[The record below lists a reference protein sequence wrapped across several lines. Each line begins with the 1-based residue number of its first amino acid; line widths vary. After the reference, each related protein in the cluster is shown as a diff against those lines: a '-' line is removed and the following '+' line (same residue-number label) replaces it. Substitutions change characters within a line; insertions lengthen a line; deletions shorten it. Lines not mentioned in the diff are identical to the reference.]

1 MCVDN
6 YSAFF
11 IVPLKLSSL
20 PTVYRVVVPKLLEI
34 LMCNVIQFSGSIN
47 LFISRHVSVLPTW
60 YPFKRPCIGYLL
72 ASTPLPP
79 RESVYVEILGSH
91 ATSGMGLSQDAH

>member
-6 YSAFF
+6 SSALF

-34 LMCNVIQFSGSIN
+34 LMCNVIQFSGSIS
-47 LFISRHVSVLPTW
+47 LLISRHVSVLPR
-60 YPFKRPCIGYLL
+60 YPLKRPCIGYWPAHRCLQGK
-72 ASTPLPP
+72 A
-79 RESVYVEILGSH
+79 YVEILGSH